1 MNSPNFEHSPA
12 SLHEEVGRGLK
23 ESPFCRGGGLGC
35 SRQSSSPPFDHHV
48 CVVTVPSPRR
58 QLARHANKRSFD
70 QHREDVVC
78 SLCGRRGRA
87 PRAPSFGVLQAGQGK
102 ARILEHCIKCR
113 QLSLNVNPQGNYAGI
128 CCSNAHLVICSQLTI
143 NDRADCTGLS
153 SKQLVRF

>member
-12 SLHEEVGRGLK
+12 SLHVLRRWGEDFRKVHFAGAEGWGV
-23 ESPFCRGGGLGC
+23 LG
-35 SRQSSSPPFDHHV
+35 SPPLPPYLV

-78 SLCGRRGRA
+78 PLCGRRGRA
-87 PRAPSFGVLQAGQGK
+87 PRTPSFGVLQAGQGK

-128 CCSNAHLVICSQLTI
+128 CCSNAHLMICSQFTF
-143 NDRADCTGLS
+143 NDWADCTGLKA
-153 SKQLVRF
+153 KQLVRF